1 MHGLVYSDQN
11 RDCGFSP
18 RLVLDDC
25 NTGQFLVNFDFYQNR
40 WIFKLSCCEL
50 VSSFEPVYIGL
61 YRCWFKNYQWN
72 NSEQFSI
79 SITL

>member
-11 RDCGFSP
+11 RDCGVSP

-40 WIFKLSCCEL
+40 WILKLSCSFGL
-50 VSSFEPVYIGL
+50 VGSFEPVGL
-61 YRCWFKNYQWN
+61 YRCFVQKLPPEQYVVTNFLYQ
-72 NSEQFSI
+72 
-79 SITL
+79 